1 MRSNRGFSLASISA
15 AVMALSLSAAFAQE
29 GSELNDR
36 VVDQASVEMQ
46 SEADGDLAA
55 LVSRYRGTAKEAE
68 MLLRLA
74 ELRMEIA
81 EGLFRVAYG
90 PNEGG
95 LKKAHLAKTKS
106 ALAPLTRILS
116 VYAKSPGAPRA
127 LFLRAKAYKEI
138 GQPKAALKDF
148 EAFLARHGKRP
159 EAGISA
165 IAIADISL
173 ETRNYPRTISV
184 LAGLAKQPNHPL
196 YAHALAKRA
205 WAYNVEEKSSAAVQT
220 LYALAKHFS
229 TQQAAGKLSAS
240 DQGLR
245 TAVLADVA
253 AIGYSSFRETR
264 GKFSLVKVNEL
275 LRAFDTGEGY
285 RAMAM
290 NMSDRLRT
298 SDLGAELRAWKGI
311 VLKSEP
317 ARRENLP
324 MLIGMYEY
332 DLGREAYAEVVKTA
346 VDISAIVAQA
356 MDAEEAEDARKLVV
370 KTADI
375 LIKRISDYRASP
387 KANAAEKQLAI
398 LLPAFDRMAVAQ
410 DARKSALRWNLAETY
425 FSLDRFAS
433 ATRAYR
439 GIVEAGKANGGAN
452 LVQQAALKAISSRYE
467 DLRAEKVVPQNLKAQ
482 AKVVSL
488 TKPSTREVAEL
499 REWMIWI
506 DSYEREYS
514 TQLEQFQFE
523 AARALYAAGF
533 QDEAMGRLKK
543 LALRET
549 NSKISVAAASL
560 VIDTWIAR
568 NRYDQV
574 EAEARDFASAKGW
587 AQADFA
593 SKMATQAAAAK
604 FKRAERAYA
613 AKNYKEAAEQ
623 ATQFRKSYGSS
634 NLALDATGIVCNS
647 EMAMG
652 QTSDAVDCFL
662 GLAKDFPKTKAA
674 EQALRSAARIEDERL
689 NFKPAMAA
697 YSRYLETARVS
708 ASESLAIRRRIL
720 QLARAT
726 GEAETMRKTALSK
739 IRSKAL
745 CRPKLEAECDLNVA
759 LAALVD
765 SESNPG
771 RSALEAAYRNMS
783 RARPAHRSIWAM
795 VVAGN
800 SQAYDARGVDQAL
813 KALAKNWKYTDPS
826 VRFFL
831 VARAAET
838 IPAVLERDRTWLKK
852 AGLAVSEASITRR
865 MNGLAQ
871 LENRAKVVG
880 AVPVNAVQ
888 AAASQSVYLGFSDLI
903 ADMRAL
909 PAGKDATPA
918 QQREHRKLV
927 ASLVHPLVLKARK
940 IRDAGM
946 ALARKDERGLS
957 AKNCSVLFKPAALAS
972 NSKTPAV
979 ERLAKEWQ
987 SAIQDEK
994 WTRVAFF
1001 SDEVVEMKGVSAA
1014 WSKAAR
1020 AASLANAG
1028 ASAEAGV
1035 VFTDACRES
1044 SATSGLRAACRQ
1056 AKDRG

>member
-1 MRSNRGFSLASISA
+1 MRSSRGFSFLSIST
-15 AVMALSLSAAFAQE
+15 AVMALSLSATFAQE
-29 GSELNDR
+29 SSELNDR
-36 VVDQASVEMQ
+36 VVDQAAVEMQ

-55 LVSRYRGTAKEAE
+55 LVSRYRGTVREAE

-90 PNEGG
+90 PSEGG
-95 LKKAHLAKTKS
+95 LKKAHIAKTKS
-106 ALAPLTRILS
+106 ALAPLSRILS
-116 VYAKSPGAPRA
+116 KYPKSPGAPRA

-138 GQPKAALKDF
+138 GQSKSALKDF
-148 EAFLARHGKRP
+148 EAFVARHGNRV

-165 IAIADISL
+165 IAIADLSIES
-173 ETRNYPRTISV
+173 RNFKRTISV

-205 WAYNVEEKSSAAVQT
+205 WAYNVEEKFTAAIRT
-220 LYALAKHFS
+220 LSALAKYFA
-229 TQQAAGKLSAS
+229 TRQAAGSLSAS

-245 TAVLADVA
+245 TAVLGDVA

-275 LRAFDTGEGY
+275 LRSFDTGEGY
-285 RAMAM
+285 RAMAL

-298 SDLGAELRAWKGI
+298 ADLGAELRAWKGI

-332 DLGREAYAEVVKTA
+332 DLGREAYSEVVKTA
-346 VDISAIVAQA
+346 VDLSAIVAQA
-356 MDAEEAEDARKLVV
+356 MDADEAEDARKLVV

-375 LIKRISDYRASP
+375 LIKRITDYRASP
-387 KANAAEKQLAI
+387 KANEAEKQLAI
-398 LLPAFDRMAVAQ
+398 LLPAFDRMTVAQ

-439 GIVEAGKANGGAN
+439 GIVEAGKGSGGAN
-452 LVQQAALKAISSRYE
+452 LVQQASLKAISSRYE
-467 DLRAEKVVPQNLKAQ
+467 DLRVEKVVPQDLKAQ
-482 AKVVSL
+482 AKIVSL
-488 TKPSTREVAEL
+488 TKASTQEVAEL

-543 LALRET
+543 LALRQT
-549 NSKISVAAASL
+549 NSKVSVAAASL
-560 VIDTWIAR
+560 VVDTWIAR
-568 NRYDQV
+568 DRYDQV

-593 SKMATQAAAAK
+593 AKMGTQAAAAK

-623 ATQFRKSYGSS
+623 AAEFRNSYRAS

-652 QTSDAVDCFL
+652 QASNAVDCFL

-697 YSRYLETARVS
+697 YSRYLETTRVS
-708 ASESLAIRRRIL
+708 ASESLAIRKRIL

-726 GEAETMRKTALSK
+726 GEVETMEKAAQAKT
-739 IRSKAL
+739 L
-745 CRPKLEAECDLNVA
+745 CRPKLEAECDLNQA
-759 LAALVD
+759 LAALI
-765 SESNPG
+765 ESQSKPG
-771 RSALEAAYRNMS
+771 RSALEKAYRNMS

-813 KALAKNWKYTDPS
+813 KALAANWKYTDPS

-831 VARAAET
+831 VARATET
-838 IPAVLERDRTWLKK
+838 IPAILEQERTGLKK

-871 LENRAKVVG
+871 LESRAKVV
-880 AVPVNAVQ
+880 ATVPVNAVQ

-918 QQREHRKLV
+918 QKREHQKLV

-979 ERLAKEWQ
+979 ERLAQEWQ
-987 SAIQDEK
+987 SAIQGEN

-1001 SDEVVEMKGVSAA
+1001 SDEVVEMKGVSSA